1 VIYVFIFTL
10 FLSSSLLFM
19 VQPMFAKMALPMLG
33 GSPGVWNLCM
43 LFFQAT
49 LLAGYGYAHL
59 TSRWLGVK
67 KQAMLHLGVMVV
79 PMLMLPMAIPEG
91 WVAPRESDPTLWLLA
106 LLGVVVGLPFFAVST
121 MGPLMQKWFA
131 STGHPHAD
139 DPYFLYAASN
149 LGSMLALLA
158 YPVLLEP
165 LFRLSGQSNLWAAGY
180 VGLVVMT
187 GTCAMFVL
195 RTASDQEQVDAA
207 PVEPLTWKRRLR
219 WTALAFV
226 PSSLMLAVTTYFTSD
241 IASVPLL
248 WIIPLALYLLTFIL
262 VFAQTKI
269 LKHKWMIYSLPTLML
284 VLVLLLIIGAN
295 NPVWLIAPWHILTF
309 FVVTMVCHGEL
320 AEDRPET
327 AHLTEFYL
335 IMSFGGVL
343 GGLFNALVAPLAF
356 DSAAEYP
363 ITLVLAALLLPA
375 RNEDGEWKTDLAP
388 PAIVGIIAV
397 GCSLVPRFV
406 DIPLPA
412 MESLIAGGIPI
423 ALCLTLVER
432 PIRFGLGLAAIF
444 GAATLNPIYE
454 GSLLF
459 AERSFFG
466 IHRVTHWQDK
476 GLNALMH
483 GTTLHGLQFVED
495 GKPVRSEVPMTYYHR
510 TGPAGQVLQT
520 LPKSRQM
527 SLGMIGLGTGSLVSY
542 ADKGQ
547 KITYYEID
555 PMVTWIADESP
566 YFSYMRDARARGV
579 ELEVIHGDARLTLAE
594 ADEIYDVLVIDAF
607 SSDSVPVHLLTVEAF
622 RDVYLPKVDAE
633 GFMLMNVSSRY
644 LDLLPV
650 LANLATELD
659 LVLYEQ
665 EDEVMTPELR
675 AEGKELARWV
685 IMGRERAHLEPMV
698 SDERWIVHDGPEPGP
713 LWTDDFSNIMSV
725 LRALRG

>member
-1 VIYVFIFTL
+1 
-10 FLSSSLLFM
+10 
-19 VQPMFAKMALPMLG
+19 
-33 GSPGVWNLCM
+33 M

-67 KQAMLHLGVMVV
+67 KQALLHLVVMVI
-79 PMLMLPMAIPEG
+79 PALMLPMAIPET

-131 STGHPHAD
+131 STGHMHAK

-149 LGSMLALLA
+149 FGSMLALLA
-158 YPVLLEP
+158 YPIALEP
-165 LFRLSGQSNLWAAGY
+165 MLRLSGQSNLWAAGY
-180 VGLVVMT
+180 IGLVVMT
-187 GTCAMFVL
+187 GLCAMIVY
-195 RTASDQEQVDAA
+195 RTASDTEEVAMSPVA
-207 PVEPLTWKRRLR
+207 PLPWGRRLR

-262 VFAQTKI
+262 VFAQKKV
-269 LKHKWMIYSLPTLML
+269 LPHRWMVMSLPTLLL
-284 VLVLLLIIGAN
+284 VLVLLLVIGAN
-295 NPVWLIAPWHILTF
+295 NPVWLIAPAHILTF
-309 FVVTMVCHGEL
+309 FVATMVCHGEL

-343 GGLFNALVAPLAF
+343 GGLFNALVAPIAF

-375 RNEDGEWKTDLAP
+375 RNAVGHWKTDLAQ
-388 PAIVGIIAV
+388 PAVVGAIAV
-397 GCSLVPRFV
+397 LCALAPRFV
-406 DIPLPA
+406 SLPIPAL
-412 MESLIAGGIPI
+412 ESLISSGVPV

-432 PIRFGLGLAAIF
+432 PIRFGLGLAAVF
-444 GAATLNPIYE
+444 LAGMLNPNYE
-454 GSLLF
+454 GSLMF

-466 IHRVTHWQDK
+466 IHRVTHWQDR
-476 GLNALMH
+476 GVNALMH

-495 GKPVRSEVPMTYYHR
+495 GKPVRSDVPMTYYHR

-520 LPKSRQM
+520 LPKSRQLN
-527 SLGMIGLGTGSLVSY
+527 LGMIGLGTGSLVAY

-547 KITYYEID
+547 KVTYYEID
-555 PMVTWIADESP
+555 PLVTWIADKSP

-579 ELEVIHGDARLTLAE
+579 ELNVIHGDARLTLAE
-594 ADEIYDVLVIDAF
+594 SPDVYDILVIDAF

-622 RDVYLPKVDAE
+622 RDVYLPKVSDG

-650 LANLATELD
+650 LANLADHLD

-665 EDEVMTPELR
+665 EDDDLTPAMR
-675 AEGKELARWV
+675 AEGKEAARWV
-685 IMGRERAHLEPMV
+685 VMARSRANLEPMA
-698 SDERWIVHDGPEPGP
+698 SDSRWVEHKGAEPGP
-713 LWTDDFSNIMSV
+713 LWTDDFSNILSV
-725 LRALRG
+725 LRALKG